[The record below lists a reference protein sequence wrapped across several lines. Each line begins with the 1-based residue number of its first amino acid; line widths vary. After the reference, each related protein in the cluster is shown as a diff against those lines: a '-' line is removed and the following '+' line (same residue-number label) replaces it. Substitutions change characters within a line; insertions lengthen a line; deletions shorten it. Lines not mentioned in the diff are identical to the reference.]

1 MRRQPPVAILAIF
14 GLFVVSSLLLTVPV
28 FAHHGFQFGFDGT
41 KYIYITG
48 VLTKVE
54 WGNPHIYFNV
64 DSKMSPQAPTVPDPS
79 GKVTAW
85 RFEGSSVSLV
95 QRTGTRRADLM
106 DNIGKTV
113 LVRACPG
120 KEGQAIGAAEIVKL
134 ADNREIVVGRKRYY
148 GEGSAGNP
156 ANQDKDDKN

>member
-1 MRRQPPVAILAIF
+1 MRRHPPVATLAILGF
-14 GLFVVSSLLLTVPV
+14 VVVSSFLLAIPAS
-28 FAHHGFQFGFDGT
+28 AHHGFQFGFDGT

-64 DSKMSPQAPTVPDPS
+64 DSKMAPQAPSVADPS
-79 GKVTAW
+79 GKVTTW

-95 QRTGTRRADLM
+95 QRTGTKRADLV

-113 LVRACPG
+113 MVRACPG
-120 KEGQAIGAAEIVKL
+120 KEVLPIGAAEIIKL
-134 ADNREIVVGRKRYY
+134 SDNREIVVGRKRYY
-148 GEGSAGNP
+148 GEGSAGSA